1 MVANFDPSKR
11 QRLPIIDVG
20 EQPPSTVD
28 IMQQLKLSMAKQS
41 LFDQLDAMSRQQ
53 PDFLGA
59 GYVVRLDPAAYTAA
73 AIWSLDWVLAD
84 NQHRSGCVRFAG
96 AVTSGYSADLAG
108 SVTSVTVSFNGRR
121 LVRFERMVKS

>member
-28 IMQQLKLSMAKQS
+28 VLQQLKLSMAKQS
-41 LFDQLDAMSRQQ
+41 LFDQLDAMSRQA

-73 AIWSLDWVLAD
+73 AVWSLDWVLAD
-84 NQHRSGCVRFAG
+84 NQRR
-96 AVTSGYSADLAG
+96 GYSADLSG